1 MQTFGFDDV
10 FMSLKRIAFEDK
22 LLKQDLIFNLFEDGK
37 SSNEIHINNHKG
49 DKNHWRLYGNPI
61 YDTNCECSHDLIVD
75 F

>member
-1 MQTFGFDDV
+1 MQNFGSDDV
-10 FMSLKRIAFEDK
+10 FMSLKRISFEDK
-22 LLKQDLIFNLFEDGK
+22 LVKQDLILNLFEDGK

>member
-1 MQTFGFDDV
+1 MQTFGSDDV

-22 LLKQDLIFNLFEDGK
+22 LLKQDLILNLFEDGK

-49 DKNHWRLYGNPI
+49 DKDHWSLYGNPI
-61 YDTNCECSHDLIVD
+61 YDTNCECCDDIIVD